1 MGNEYSPCR
10 CGNDRWVFKE
20 TPSYKGGF
28 NLCGVRSLDRT
39 IQKRIKEK
47 TIIENKMFDKYPDVV
62 GIDELMEML
71 GIGKTLAY
79 RLLQTHQIE
88 SRKIGRQYKIAK
100 SKIIDY
106 LVE

>member
-1 MGNEYSPCR
+1 
-10 CGNDRWVFKE
+10 
-20 TPSYKGGF
+20 
-28 NLCGVRSLDRT
+28 
-39 IQKRIKEK
+39 
-47 TIIENKMFDKYPDVV
+47 MFDKYPDVV